1 MDDND
6 RMWMLITIKDTREQ
20 LDRLWRMVCGDRG
33 PNEIYKSVMDSTVET
48 KGRSRWGK
56 VSFNAGARSSIV
68 EEQKPLE
75 DDPDAELET
84 IKIVC
89 QLSNSKNVKVME
101 KIKKIKN
108 NLVY

>member
-75 DDPDAELET
+75 DDPDT
-84 IKIVC
+84 TN
-89 QLSNSKNVKVME
+89 QLNTEMDSAVEDGSEEIDKYRRRMQG
-101 KIKKIKN
+101 
-108 NLVY
+108 